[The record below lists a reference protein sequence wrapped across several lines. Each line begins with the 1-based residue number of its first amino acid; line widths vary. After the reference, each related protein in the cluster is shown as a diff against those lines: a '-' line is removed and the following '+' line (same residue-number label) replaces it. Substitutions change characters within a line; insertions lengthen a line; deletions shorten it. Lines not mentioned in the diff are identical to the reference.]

1 MPKLFSKKALIAA
14 LIATSFS
21 ISSCGP
27 SRISQCNQL
36 IAIINKGSAV
46 IDAQKER
53 SDVASNQVLA
63 RDLKA
68 VAKQIVSLELQ
79 DERLQEYQTQFVGF
93 FEELSQAFTEMGG
106 ALEVAVRVETN
117 REGRRQLEEAQ
128 TKLEQAGKKASQ
140 TAEIQDKLINDL
152 ENYCQVK

>member
-1 MPKLFSKKALIAA
+1 MPKLFGKKALIAA

-46 IDAQKER
+46 IDGQKER
-53 SDVASNQVLA
+53 NDVASNQVLA

-68 VAKQIVSLELQ
+68 VAKQIVSLELE
-79 DERLQEYQTQFVGF
+79 DKRLQEYQTQFVGF

-117 REGRRQLEEAQ
+117 REGRQQLEEAQ
-128 TKLEQAGKKASQ
+128 TQLEQAGQKASQ

>member
-1 MPKLFSKKALIAA
+1 MPKLFGKKALIPA

-21 ISSCGP
+21 ISSCSP

-46 IDAQKER
+46 INAQKEQN
-53 SDVASNQVLA
+53 DVASNQVLA

-68 VAKQIVSLELQ
+68 VAKQIVSLKLQ

-117 REGRRQLEEAQ
+117 REGRQQLEEAK

-140 TAEIQDKLINDL
+140 TAEIQDKLINEL
-152 ENYCQVK
+152 ENYCQ